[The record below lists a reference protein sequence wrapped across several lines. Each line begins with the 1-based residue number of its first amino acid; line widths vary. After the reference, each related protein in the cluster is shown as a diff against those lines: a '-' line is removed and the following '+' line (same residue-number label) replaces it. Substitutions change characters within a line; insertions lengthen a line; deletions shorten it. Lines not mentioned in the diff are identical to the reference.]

1 VEKSATVAHSK
12 GTSENPMTEEEIRE
26 KFLLLAGRRLPPER
40 CTQVVTA
47 VSRLEQIA
55 DVCEFTE
62 LLRTAEQN

>member
-1 VEKSATVAHSK
+1 
-12 GTSENPMTEEEIRE
+12 MTEEEIRE